1 MGSVMKKLLFTMSL
15 LFFIFPSSLYAIGL
29 GVYTSGSAG
38 SLIHK
43 LNNNVQYFVS
53 NPEFYTNL
61 SIGGG
66 IIFDSNISQKYLSYR
81 FKFGVEKLYEL
92 QNSRYKN
99 DYTDLMRLN
108 FLNTITIPL
117 IVNDSFKLWI
127 GPQLNLHFNSG
138 YYIDDFSRVLRE
150 LYILRFNDIFFF
162 NKKKAK
168 FLDVFYS
175 FGVSLGFNIKLN
187 NNFYLFI
194 EPGFRGGFISQLKNQ
209 IQALHK
215 YEYEGFIELG
225 VFYKIGD

>member
-1 MGSVMKKLLFTMSL
+1 MNKIIFTISL
-15 LFFIFPSSLYAIGL
+15 LYFIFPSSLYAIGL

-43 LNNNVQYFVS
+43 SKNNVQYLVS
-53 NPEFYTNL
+53 NPEFYINL
-61 SIGGG
+61 SVGGG
-66 IIFDSNISQKYLSYR
+66 IVFDSNISQKYLSYR

-92 QNSRYKN
+92 QKSRYKN
-99 DYTDLMRLN
+99 DYSDLMRLN

-138 YYIDDFSRVLRE
+138 YYIDDFSRVLRDI
-150 LYILRFNDIFFF
+150 YILRLNDIFYFD
-162 NKKKAK
+162 KKKAK
-168 FLDVFYS
+168 FLDVLYS
-175 FGVSLGFNIKLN
+175 FGVSLGSNIKLN
-187 NNFYLFI
+187 DNIYLLI
-194 EPGFRGGFISQLKNQ
+194 EPGFRGGFISQLKNN

-215 YEYEGFIELG
+215 YEYEGFIEFG

>member
-1 MGSVMKKLLFTMSL
+1 MKKILFTISL
-15 LFFIFPSSLYAIGL
+15 LYFIFPSSLHAIGL
-29 GVYTSGSAG
+29 GVYTSGGAG

-43 LNNNVQYFVS
+43 SSNNVQYLVS

-61 SIGGG
+61 SVGGG
-66 IIFDSNISQKYLSYR
+66 IVFDSNISQKYLSYR

-92 QNSRYKN
+92 QKSRYKN
-99 DYTDLMRLN
+99 DYSDLMRLN

-138 YYIDDFSRVLRE
+138 YYIDDISRVLRYI
-150 LYILRFNDIFFF
+150 YILRFNDIFYFD
-162 NKKKAK
+162 KKKSK
-168 FLDVFYS
+168 FLDVLYS

-187 NNFYLFI
+187 NNFYLLI
-194 EPGFRGGFISQLKNQ
+194 EPGFRGGFISQLKNK
-209 IQALHK
+209 IQVLHK